1 MKGQQEKNTLFR
13 DIKMLLEKYCEVE
26 KIIKFLKEIQIFEEI

>member
-26 KIIKFLKEIQIFEEI
+26 KIIKFLKEMEMYKEI